1 MYTVRMS
8 NSTLFML
15 LGLVPAPHT
24 PFLWLVTLSIL
35 PNVSR
40 VGDGG
45 WGGGVLDQYLGIG
58 EPLRARNPDPI

>member
-24 PFLWLVTLSIL
+24 QTFLWLVTLSIL

-40 VGDGG
+40 MGG
-45 WGGGVLDQYLGIG
+45 GGGGVVDQYLGIG
-58 EPLRARNPDPI
+58 EPLRA